1 MKTYVV
7 EMKPMGSST
16 VEDIAETLPTD
27 MKWEIGEKTGEY
39 DNILVTVDVD
49 QEEKLANWLGIEIEQ
64 LAEYEQQQEK

>member
-27 MKWEIGEKTGEY
+27 MKWKIGEKTGEY

-49 QEEKLANWLGIEIEQ
+49 QEEKLANWLGIETDQ
-64 LAEYEQQQEK
+64 LAEYEQR

>member
-16 VEDIAETLPTD
+16 VEDVAETLPTD
-27 MKWEIGEKTGEY
+27 MKWKIGEKTGEY

-49 QEEKLANWLGIEIEQ
+49 QEEKLANWLGIETDQ
-64 LAEYEQQQEK
+64 LAEYEQR